1 MSGSL
6 RFALIGA
13 ATATLALGL
22 ALTAFPVSTATAID
36 AYLLALGAVALVAVV
51 GATSESARPLAE
63 SSFEAA
69 LRRPAARRRR
79 PDQLLRIEREVH
91 LAEQSAFYLHYRLR
105 PLIRDVAAHRLAVH
119 RAIDLE
125 SAPRRARAELGE
137 ELWDIVRADREP
149 PAHPHARG
157 LPHAALRS
165 LVDRL
170 ERI

>member
-1 MSGSL
+1 MTRPL

-13 ATATLALGL
+13 AIATVAFGL
-22 ALTAFPVSTATAID
+22 AVAALPVSTATAID
-36 AYLLALGAVALVAVV
+36 AYLLALGAVALVALV
-51 GATSESARPLAE
+51 GATSEGAHPRAA

-69 LRRPAARRRR
+69 LRRPPARRRR

-105 PLIRDVAAHRLAVH
+105 PLLRDVAAHRLAAH

-125 SAPRRARAELGE
+125 AAPRRARAELGE
-137 ELWDIVRADREP
+137 ELWEIVRADREA

>member
-1 MSGSL
+1 MTRPV

-13 ATATLALGL
+13 ATATAAFGL
-22 ALTAFPVSTATAID
+22 ALTVLRVSTGTAID
-36 AYLLALGAVALVAVV
+36 AYLLALGAVALVALA
-51 GATSESARPLAE
+51 GATSEGARPRSA

-69 LRRPAARRRR
+69 LHRPPVRRRR
-79 PDQLLRIEREVH
+79 PDQLLRIEREVD

-105 PLIRDVAAHRLAVH
+105 PLLRDVAAHRLAVH

-125 SAPRRARAELGE
+125 SAPQRCRSELGE
-137 ELWDIVRADREP
+137 ELWDIVRPDREP

-157 LPHAALRS
+157 LPHDALRS

-170 ERI
+170 EKI